1 MTDNVVME
9 ELSKSYVE
17 SLANERGYFNS
28 TSRDYGQDLTI
39 RKANLCPT
47 RNRYLTSGKAIDI
60 QLKAVSERF
69 VRGIHDDEKTTIKYD
84 LEVKN
89 YNDLIDRN
97 NQNGKLIPLILI
109 VFVIPDNRNEWLS
122 LDNNKLILKKCAY
135 WYEVPEG
142 SIHSSNSVSITI
154 EIPKTNILTPDF
166 FDEQFRRLD

>member
-1 MTDNVVME
+1 M
-9 ELSKSYVE
+9 
-17 SLANERGYFNS
+17 RNS
-28 TSRDYGQDLTI
+28 
-39 RKANLCPT
+39 P
-47 RNRYLTSGKAIDI
+47 
-60 QLKAVSERF
+60 AVS
-69 VRGIHDDEKTTIKYD
+69 D
-84 LEVKN
+84 
-89 YNDLIDRN
+89 N
-97 NQNGKLIPLILI
+97 NENGKLIPLILI